1 MSNASKTTNEIT
13 SDGIAIPRSVRFWF
27 FLLFEIPSIFC
38 SIFVLAYLLFD
49 RTLRHA
55 LHNHIIII
63 ILFINLIVQL
73 TNISSILNYY
83 RLGSVWPPTPTFC
96 LIWVFID
103 SALYIATTVLFSWG
117 TIERHIL
124 IFHDQWLSTRTKV
137 IFLHYFP
144 IAFLSLYCLLY
155 NIVVIIF
162 PACEN
167 TFHYTQVVCGY
178 PLCSY
183 EDASL
188 AFWNVLVND
197 IIPTIVIIFCSAALV
212 GRILYQKSRMHRPIR
227 WRQHRKMAVQLLS
240 ISTLYLILYIPKML
254 LELAHLCGVSKDIGA
269 DFMLYLK
276 FFSYYGNLLFPFICA
291 GSLPNLRMKIKKIIP
306 YWRRQIRAVA
316 PQVFPLGQ
324 KTGGRFIQEPINVH

>member
-96 LIWVFID
+96 LSWVFID
-103 SALYIATTVLFSWG
+103 ETLYIATTILFSWG

-124 IFHDQWLSTRTKV
+124 IFHDHWLSTRTKL
-137 IFLHYFP
+137 IFIHYVP
-144 IAFLSLYCLLY
+144 IGFLSLYCLLY

-162 PACEN
+162 PPCEN
-167 TFHYTQVVCGY
+167 TFDYTQVVCGY

-188 AFWNVLVND
+188 ALWDVVVND
-197 IIPTIVIIFCSAALV
+197 IIPTIVIIFCSTALL

-227 WRQHRKMAVQLLS
+227 WRQHRKMAIQLLS
-240 ISTLYLILYIPKML
+240 ISTLYLILYIPKIL
-254 LELAHLCGVSKDIGA
+254 LEFAYLCGVSEDIGA
-269 DFMLYLK
+269 DFILYAK
-276 FFSYYGNLLFPFICA
+276 FFSYYANLLFPFICA
-291 GSLPNLRMKIKKIIP
+291 GSLPNLRMKIKNIIP
-306 YWRRQIRAVA
+306 YWRRQARAVA

-324 KTGGRFIQEPINVH
+324 KTGGRFIQGPINVH